1 MNEDT
6 FKGQWKQ
13 FKGEIQKKWGELT
26 DDHLTEINGD
36 RTKLIG
42 KIQEAYGLARDEAE
56 RQVSD
61 WEKVSTKRDAA

>member
-26 DDHLTEINGD
+26 DDHMAEINGD

-56 RQVSD
+56 RQVAE
-61 WEKVSTKRDAA
+61 WEKSAKKAA